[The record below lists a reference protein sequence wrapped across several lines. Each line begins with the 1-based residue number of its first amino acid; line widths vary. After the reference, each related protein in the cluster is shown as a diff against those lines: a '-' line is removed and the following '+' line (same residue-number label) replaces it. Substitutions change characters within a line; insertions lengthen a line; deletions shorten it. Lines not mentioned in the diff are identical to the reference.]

1 MAREWHPED
10 TVIEINGHPIGG
22 KNIQVISGP
31 CSVETPD
38 QMKNAA
44 EGVKAAG
51 VKIMRGGAFKP
62 RTSPYSFQGTGFEGL
77 EMFREAADNA
87 GLPIVTELLD
97 VRHLDKFLEQKG

>member
-1 MAREWHPED
+1 
-10 TVIEINGHPIGG
+10 
-22 KNIQVISGP
+22 
-31 CSVETPD
+31 
-38 QMKNAA
+38 MKNAA

-97 VRHLDKFLEQKG
+97 VRHLDKFLEQKVDVIQLAQGVCKTLNY